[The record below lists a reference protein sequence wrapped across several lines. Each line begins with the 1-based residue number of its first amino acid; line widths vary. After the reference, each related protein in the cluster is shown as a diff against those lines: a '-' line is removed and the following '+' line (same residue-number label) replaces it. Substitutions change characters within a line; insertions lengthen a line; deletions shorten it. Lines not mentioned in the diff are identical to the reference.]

1 MSEFLSAV
9 SLDQIPSVSLGTAAL
24 LIFGAIASLAV
35 LRGLL
40 RIVWGTLIVCI
51 AGLAA
56 FYCWQHASDW
66 GRALTNKE
74 IEWLPYA
81 LPAAAFVIVLLGL
94 RALGRFIVKPLGE
107 PNDENAVKN
116 RRSPIRWALT
126 LLFSLI
132 PTALLWFTGAT
143 FLRHVGSIAEIQTY
157 VNEVAQQPD
166 SSKIGFLV
174 KLKQDVE
181 QAFPE
186 DWFAAVDPFADE
198 ARINLAKLISV
209 ADDPPPKAIPVL
221 EVQAIQDLI
230 LSDDSLRQL
239 ARDGR
244 YAEILRDP
252 RLDVALE
259 NDDLREVM
267 QGLEL

>member
-1 MSEFLSAV
+1 MTELLSSI
-9 SLDQIPSVSLGTAAL
+9 SLEQIPSISLGTAAL

-40 RIVWGTLIVCI
+40 RILWGTLIVCA

-56 FYCWQHASDW
+56 FYCWQHAGEW
-66 GRALTNKE
+66 NRAVTEQELP
-74 IEWLPYA
+74 WLRIA
-81 LPAAAFVIVLLGL
+81 LPTVAFILTLIGL
-94 RALGRFIVKPLGE
+94 RVLGRFIVKPLGE
-107 PNDENAVKN
+107 PNPETAERN
-116 RRSPIRWALT
+116 RRSPLRWAFT

-132 PTALLWFTGAT
+132 PTVILWFAGAT
-143 FLRHVGSIAEIQTY
+143 LLRHFGSVAEIQTY

-166 SSKIGFLV
+166 PSKLGFLV
-174 KLKQDVE
+174 KLKENVE
-181 QAFPE
+181 QAFPN
-186 DWFAAVDPFADE
+186 DWFAAVDPLADE

-209 ADDPPPKAIPVL
+209 ADAPPPKAIPVL
-221 EVQAIQDLI
+221 EVPAIQDLI

-252 RLDVALE
+252 RLDRALE
-259 NDDLREVM
+259 NDDLRQVM
-267 QGLEL
+267 EGLEL